1 MNNDKIIKELT
12 LEEKASLC
20 TGEDYWHTKAV
31 ARLGIPS
38 IMVADGPHGLRKQE
52 GVNDNLGL
60 GGAVAATCFPTAS
73 ATACSWD
80 IKLMD
85 EIGKALAEECL
96 QEKVS
101 VILGPGANIKRSP
114 LCGRNFEY
122 ISEDPY
128 LTGEMAA
135 AMIGGIQSKGVG
147 ASLKHYVLNNQ
158 ETRRMGISAVV
169 DERAKREIYMAGFER
184 AVKKAKPWTVMC
196 SYNKEDGVYLSEHE
210 KLLDGILKQEW
221 GFDGMVVS
229 DWGASN
235 DRVEGLKAGMDL
247 EMPSNRGKSAEKIVA
262 AVKNG
267 ELAEIDIDNALA
279 RILKLV
285 EKSTANIKK
294 EYKYDKT
301 AHHILTKK
309 ASAQSSVLLKNE
321 GILPLDKKEKIL
333 VLGEFAKTP
342 RYQGAGSSQINP
354 HKIDS
359 ALDALE
365 ALGVDYEYSQG
376 YSIKSGKPDED
387 KIEEALRLAKDA
399 EKVVIFAGLTD
410 DYESEGYDR
419 EHLRMPDSH
428 NELIKRVCEINENII
443 VVLQNGS
450 PVEMPWIGDVKAVLE
465 NYLGGQ
471 AGSSA
476 AIDILFGIV
485 NPSGKLAETFPV
497 RLEDNPSYGY
507 FPGGPATV
515 EYRESIYVGY
525 RYYDKAKKDVLFPF
539 GHGLSYT
546 DFEYFNL
553 SVKKNGEYNYEVN
566 LKVKNAG
573 EFAGAEIVQLYVKN
587 SESQIFKAEKEL
599 KGFAKVF
606 LEPGEE
612 KDISFVLD
620 KRSFAFYDTQIN
632 DWNVDSGE
640 YGVLIGASSADIRLS
655 SYIMIESEELYS
667 FDKTGLEQYYT
678 FSGGVFK
685 ISDSQFEKLLGK
697 KLPLNLIDKNARI
710 DRTTLIGDIQHK
722 LLGRIIYKLVKKEMA
737 KNSVGQDGVYDE
749 KTARMMEAISGEI
762 PLKSFEMRDDDM
774 LPKYFVEGLVEILNN
789 RFIEGL
795 ALMLKKK

>member
-1 MNNDKIIKELT
+1 MDIDKIIKEMT

-20 TGEDYWHTKAV
+20 TGEDYWHTKAIE
-31 ARLGIPS
+31 RLGIPS
-38 IMVADGPHGLRKQE
+38 IMMADGPHGLRKQE
-52 GVNDNLGL
+52 GDNDNLGL
-60 GGAVAATCFPTAS
+60 GCAVEATCFPTAS

-96 QEKVS
+96 QEEVS
-101 VILGPGANIKRSP
+101 VVLGPGANIKRSP

-135 AMIGGIQSKGVG
+135 AMIGGIQSRGVG

-169 DERAKREIYMAGFER
+169 DERAKREIYLAGFER

-210 KLLDGILKQEW
+210 KLLDGVLKQEW
-221 GFDGMVVS
+221 GFGGMVVS

-235 DRVEGLKAGMDL
+235 DRVEGIKAGMDL

-262 AVKNG
+262 AVKTGMLSEND
-267 ELAEIDIDNALA
+267 LDKSVA
-279 RILKLV
+279 RILALV
-285 EKSTANIKK
+285 EKSATNIKK
-294 EYKYDKT
+294 EYRYDKEE
-301 AHHILTKK
+301 HHMLAKK
-309 ASAQSSVLLKNE
+309 AAAQSSVLLKND
-321 GILPLDKKEKIL
+321 GILPLEQKEKVL
-333 VLGEFAKTP
+333 VIGEFAKTP

-354 HKIDS
+354 NKIDN
-359 ALDALE
+359 ALDAFDT
-365 ALGVDYEYSQG
+365 LGIDYEYSPG
-376 YSIKSGKPDED
+376 YCIKSGKPDEG
-387 KIEEALRLAKDA
+387 KIAEALRLAKDA

-419 EHLRMPDSH
+419 EHLRMPESH
-428 NELIKRVCEINENII
+428 NELIKRVSKINENTI

-450 PVEMPWIGDVKAVLE
+450 PVEMPWIDDVKAVLE
-465 NYLGGQ
+465 SYLGGQ
-471 AGSSA
+471 AGASA
-476 AIDILFGIV
+476 AVDILFGII
-485 NPSGKLAETFPV
+485 NPSGKLAETFPIK
-497 RLEDNPSYGY
+497 LADNPSYGY
-507 FPGGPATV
+507 FPGGPVTV

-525 RYYDKAKKDVLFPF
+525 RYYDKAKKEVLFPF
-539 GHGLSYT
+539 GYGLSYT
-546 DFEYFNL
+546 DFEYSDL

-566 LKVKNAG
+566 LKVENTG
-573 EFAGAEIVQLYVKN
+573 EFAGVEIVQLYVKSN
-587 SESQIFKAEKEL
+587 GSQLFKAEKEL
-599 KGFAKVF
+599 KGFVKVS
-606 LEPGEE
+606 LEPGE
-612 KDISFVLD
+612 KKGVSFVLD
-620 KRSFAFYDTQIN
+620 KRTFAFYDTQIN

-640 YGVLIGASSADIRLS
+640 YGVSIGASSADIRLS

-678 FSGGVFK
+678 LSDGVLK

-697 KLPLNLIDKNARI
+697 KLPPNLTDKKSMV
-710 DRTTLIGDIQHK
+710 DRTTLIGDIRHK
-722 LLGRIIYKLVKKEMA
+722 FLGRVIYRMVKKEMG
-737 KNSVGQDGVYDE
+737 KNSIGSDGAYDE
-749 KTARMMEAISGEI
+749 KTARMLKAMAGEI

-789 RFIEGL
+789 RFIKGL
-795 ALMLKKK
+795 ALMFKK